1 MIINL
6 KGHTL
11 FDSKA
16 NNTAQLGCGTFII
29 IAFIVMYFSGGRDS
43 SRLQKSV
50 DDLHSKVDRLEKKV
64 DELSKAP
71 NLQAVAPQPT
81 APTPEPTVI
90 PFSR

>member
-1 MIINL
+1 MIVNL

-11 FDSKA
+11 VDSKA

-71 NLQAVAPQPT
+71 SRQAVAQPT